1 MITIFKSGQL
11 GTAKLIANVSFEK
24 NQISVGS
31 DDKQLLK
38 IISNSVTMPV
48 RVKIHGDKSVSK
60 RKPNSIEEHVVTA
73 LREKLH
79 SPYWI
84 GPQEMEIESPKYKS
98 IVGTLEL
105 EKFI

>member
-11 GTAKLIANVSFEK
+11 GTAKPVANVSFEK
-24 NQISVGS
+24 NQISVSS
-31 DDKQLLK
+31 DDKQLLQ
-38 IISNSVTMPV
+38 IINNSVTTPV
-48 RVKIHGDKSVSK
+48 RVKIHGKKSIKK

-73 LREKLH
+73 LKERLH

-84 GPQEMEIESPKYKS
+84 GPQEMVLESPKYKAV
-98 IVGTLEL
+98 VGTLEL